1 MFLSVFNII
10 PRRKR
15 NKIDLKL
22 CMNETESIEFP
33 EKIKIKRIF
42 QPHSDKMLHEHKSFI
57 QLILFIIFKRVYKKQ
72 KHVIGCNMLFLK
84 Y

>member
-10 PRRKR
+10 PGRKR

-33 EKIKIKRIF
+33 EKIKIKRMF
-42 QPHSDKMLHEHKSFI
+42 QPHSDKMHHEHKSFI